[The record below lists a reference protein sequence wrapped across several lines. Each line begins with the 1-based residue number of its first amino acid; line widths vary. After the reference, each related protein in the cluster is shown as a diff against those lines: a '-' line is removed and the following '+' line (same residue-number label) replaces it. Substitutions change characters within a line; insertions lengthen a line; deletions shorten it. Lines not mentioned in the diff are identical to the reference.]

1 MVFEPAL
8 STPDELDAYLDPDNP
23 EYGFATD
30 SWTETPLFVATEGM
44 EPDISSRR
52 LANADAF
59 KQHGSKVAWHRYVIL
74 GFYVYDDCNDFDAF
88 WRQFI
93 SKQTICMKMVWF
105 NFMYHVDRTMDIH
118 PKLQLWALEV
128 AHPHLSQLDPSFLRI
143 DTVKTPWSKL
153 LSNALRMDQ
162 EEQEDR
168 PWTLVTTPK
177 SSGKSTRGPSPISL
191 PPPVQAHRHSSTAS
205 SSILGGLTTL
215 SSLRKATSKS
225 GSSTKV
231 TSPAAINKNLTGNHT
246 TPSFAPAASI
256 HLQSSIPLRFSS
268 AGSSTNARRQQAAK
282 PIPCDSDMPDA
293 KPPALHSLP
302 ANASTHD
309 GTHRLTFRWKPKD
322 YQTLASNPIDW
333 LKSFFDIMNILFTDR
348 DGEFYRWESEDLS
361 HHRTISQ
368 LTPADLRDFIS
379 PRITSMDTLS
389 TFVFGIRFR
398 FKPNTHISWR
408 NRPRMK
414 TALRDHHLGLTISNS
429 TCSSGRL
436 VVAGYILFKAPN
448 TTHRTRY
455 LQSIRNH
462 LPDNTPFFDLLL
474 YRRTPT
480 DDANHHL
487 AVQCGENHVRTL
499 TSALSAYLTGKGTAF
514 FLPRLAFAKLT
525 QIQIQKYFDM
535 HKTYIRSL
543 RPIQLS
549 PAIFN
554 LDAPQEEHAPDGTI
568 TQRTTREWA
577 TSLKLAD
584 GSLARCDVTNGSP
597 DRQTYLLIP
606 SHNVAEV
613 KLLLRNYRFSLNIL
627 DQRETRF
634 RDSLPGLPDEI
645 LIDLTTQDNLN
656 FLEQMSSEDI
666 WQTAPAAIRKP
677 AASKSTKSTSSNRP
691 TQYSTQRVELS
702 DDDHS
707 STISQP
713 SHNPR
718 PPTTDGTPYS
728 GVASNRNPQSDEQSS
743 VHSNGSKHSLSS
755 VLVRM
760 DAFYKEFQQFVSKS
774 DAQFSK
780 VDSRLTQREAS
791 EDLILQRMTDHQA
804 ESMTAIKSQFEGMMA
819 QMLLS
824 IAPGRTDPS
833 PPARRSHSTFT
844 SVSTSQNDAMISD
857 TSQPGSHPIST
868 AMLSSSTETTRPFE
882 HPSSSATSGS
892 SESSSHAR
900 PPRAK
905 KSRPIHNDMEHLSMD
920 SDSDLSALGEILYT
934 PSISHTDTSESNLR
948 PQMDTA
954 NSSITPPAQ
963 QDDAHPDSNVPVSNL
978 TRFSN
983 GGATP

>member
-23 EYGFATD
+23 EYGFATE
-30 SWTETPLFVATEGM
+30 SWTETPLFVAIEGT
-44 EPDISSRR
+44 EPDILSRR

-59 KQHGSKVAWHRYVIL
+59 KQHGSKVVWNRYVIL

-88 WRQFI
+88 WRQFV

-105 NFMYHVDRTMDIH
+105 NFMYHVDRTLDIH
-118 PKLQLWALEV
+118 PKLQTWALEV

-143 DTVKTPWSKL
+143 DTVRTPWSKL
-153 LSNALRMDQ
+153 LSNALRMDN
-162 EEQEDR
+162 EEQVDR
-168 PWTLVTTPK
+168 PWTLVNTPK
-177 SSGKSTRGPSPISL
+177 SSGKSYRAPSPISL
-191 PPPVQAHRHSSTAS
+191 PPPVQAHRRQSFSTSSA
-205 SSILGGLTTL
+205 LGGLTAL
-215 SSLRKATSKS
+215 SSLRNATSKPRS
-225 GSSTKV
+225 SPKVSSTSATANHQSTAKQ
-231 TSPAAINKNLTGNHT
+231 TTSFSPAIPPL
-246 TPSFAPAASI
+246 
-256 HLQSSIPLRFSS
+256 SSDGP
-268 AGSSTNARRQQAAK
+268 THARRQQAVPLPTNDVEMSDTKMPAVTAPLAK
-282 PIPCDSDMPDA
+282 
-293 KPPALHSLP
+293 
-302 ANASTHD
+302 ASTHD

-322 YQTLASNPIDW
+322 YQTLASNPIEW
-333 LKSFFDIMNILFTDR
+333 LNSIFDIMNILFTDR

-379 PRITSMDTLS
+379 PRITSMDSLS

-408 NRPRMK
+408 NRPQMK

-429 TCSSGRL
+429 SCSSGRL

-448 TTHRTRY
+448 TTHRARY

-487 AVQCGENHVRTL
+487 AVQCGENHVHTL

-525 QIQIQKYFDM
+525 QTQIQKYFDM

-554 LDAPQEEHAPDGTI
+554 LDAPQEEQAPNGTI
-568 TQRTTREWA
+568 IQRTTREWA

-597 DRQTYLLIP
+597 DRQTYLLVP

-613 KLLLRNYRFSLNIL
+613 KLLLRDYRFSLNIL

-645 LIDLTTQDNLN
+645 LIDLTTQDNLD

-666 WQTAPAAIRKP
+666 WQKAPAAIRKP
-677 AASKSTKSTSSNRP
+677 AASKPNKSAPSNHPPQSSHHHAA
-691 TQYSTQRVELS
+691 SL
-702 DDDHS
+702 DDDDS
-707 STISQP
+707 STTSQP
-713 SHNPR
+713 PSLNLR
-718 PPTTDGTPYS
+718 PSPIDGTPYS
-728 GVASNRNPQSDEQSS
+728 GVSASNRNPQSDEHSS
-743 VHSNGSKHSLSS
+743 SAHSNGSKHSLSS

-760 DAFYKEFQQFVSKS
+760 DAFYKEFQQFASKS
-774 DAQFSK
+774 DAQFSTF
-780 VDSRLTQREAS
+780 DSRLTKREAS
-791 EDLILQRMTDHQA
+791 DALILQRMNDHQA

-819 QMLLS
+819 QVLLS

-833 PPARRSHSTFT
+833 PPSRRSHSTFT
-844 SVSTSQNDAMISD
+844 SVSTSPQEHATANA
-857 TSQPGSHPIST
+857 TSSHGSHPPSSAI
-868 AMLSSSTETTRPFE
+868 LSPTGITPFS

-905 KSRPIHNDMEHLSMD
+905 KSRSIHNDMEHLSMD
-920 SDSDLSALGEILYT
+920 SDSDLSALGDILYT
-934 PSISHTDTSESNLR
+934 PPVGNTEPPESHPRL
-948 PQMDTA
+948 QMDAT
-954 NSSITPPAQ
+954 NSPIIISAPQ
-963 QDDAHPDSNVPVSNL
+963 KDAHPDSTVQYS
-978 TRFSN
+978 TRDSN
-983 GGATP
+983 GGAIP